1 MTMNMDRKLKDYEK
15 QNFNLEREIDKQKS
29 KITDIKKRH
38 DSKDTKMRLEINK
51 KENNGD
57 YNTI

>member
-29 KITDIKKRH
+29 KIHPGQSRIDQRV
-38 DSKDTKMRLEINK
+38 
-51 KENNGD
+51 
-57 YNTI
+57 

>member
-51 KENNGD
+51 KEHNGD